1 MKKSCT
7 IVNNISFGVLI
18 IYFSV
23 DNHSFFTL
31 SSIVDKPSTIQNMTN
46 EKQLPE
52 KLYRD
57 DLLRS
62 AKAVKQW
69 SIEQILEEAK
79 KIGLPISYGTVQGM
93 LKGAKSVELN
103 SLWVVALVLEV
114 PMDTLFSFPIPFQTD
129 LRLENVERVV

>member
-1 MKKSCT
+1 
-7 IVNNISFGVLI
+7 
-18 IYFSV
+18 
-23 DNHSFFTL
+23 
-31 SSIVDKPSTIQNMTN
+31 MTN